1 MSVITEKHAHIR
13 PQLASLIRQPS
24 LLMDFLL
31 FFPSDTSV
39 TAPAPPPRSPERLT
53 DKQQRHISRPM
64 NNATVT
70 ALWSDALNTKTHC
83 EVSGP
88 PGPPL
93 SCKLGVHDVF
103 DRRNYVACRFLFD
116 KCSAGDVCR
125 WFFRVAFNRSKSNF
139 WSLLSTVRQRQKKT
153 QNSQISI
160 AVLRSHVCVTLKGNA
175 SLHVPFKWS
184 FGGLSRRDVGR
195 EEKLWRDISVEI
207 WVTEP
212 DKDASRD
219 AIASSG
225 CLRSSSGP
233 AVPFVSLY
241 FPPLTQ

>member
-1 MSVITEKHAHIR
+1 MEAALPRSSEQTMWVLLCNTVLLL
-13 PQLASLIRQPS
+13 LAPHGVGNHWETCTHPSTARQSHTPTLTLNGFS
-24 LLMDFLL
+24 A
-31 FFPSDTSV
+31 FFPLRHQCDRPRS
-39 TAPAPPPRSPERLT
+39 PPRSPERLT

-88 PGPPL
+88 PSPPL

-153 QNSQISI
+153 RT
-160 AVLRSHVCVTLKGNA
+160 LR
-175 SLHVPFKWS
+175 
-184 FGGLSRRDVGR
+184 
-195 EEKLWRDISVEI
+195 
-207 WVTEP
+207 
-212 DKDASRD
+212 
-219 AIASSG
+219 
-225 CLRSSSGP
+225 
-233 AVPFVSLY
+233 
-241 FPPLTQ
+241 

>member
-1 MSVITEKHAHIR
+1 
-13 PQLASLIRQPS
+13 
-24 LLMDFLL
+24 
-31 FFPSDTSV
+31 
-39 TAPAPPPRSPERLT
+39 
-53 DKQQRHISRPM
+53 M

-139 WSLLSTVRQRQKKT
+139 WSLLSTVRQRQKK
-153 QNSQISI
+153 
-160 AVLRSHVCVTLKGNA
+160 RE
-175 SLHVPFKWS
+175 
-184 FGGLSRRDVGR
+184 LSDKHR
-195 EEKLWRDISVEI
+195 SVEI
-207 WVTEP
+207 
-212 DKDASRD
+212 S
-219 AIASSG
+219 
-225 CLRSSSGP
+225 CLCHAERERFPPRSFQVEFWG
-233 AVPFVSLY
+233 FVSPRCWKGRRSLEFVRY
-241 FPPLTQ
+241 QCRNLGY